1 MEKYEVIVVGIG
13 AVGLAVCYH
22 LAKRGVRV
30 LGIEKFDIP
39 NAKGSLHGFSRQT
52 KISEFIDLP
61 HFRRHPNF
69 SRIILGSAF
78 SGAGFN
84 FSSVYGE
91 IHRSNC

>member
-52 KISEFIDLP
+52 KIS
-61 HFRRHPNF
+61 
-69 SRIILGSAF
+69 
-78 SGAGFN
+78 
-84 FSSVYGE
+84 
-91 IHRSNC
+91 